1 MLRRFFLMR
10 GPLGSYFLL
19 LLQRERAREGGSGYT
34 GTVLDIFRMWGLVEG
49 GWWVCGY
56 AGMWRVE
63 VYRGLG
69 GLIGGD
75 RLGYGYGEG

>member
-1 MLRRFFLMR
+1 MVGMR
-10 GPLGSYFLL
+10 
-19 LLQRERAREGGSGYT
+19 
-34 GTVLDIFRMWGLVEG
+34 
-49 GWWVCGY
+49 VCGY